1 MSAMLYKTQERS
13 LLTRVPIDGGH
24 KENEYIHIHIH
35 GGQYKLELSQRRMH
49 FIRVLFSHF
58 NLSQTPLTCLMDT
71 DGQET
76 FPNAL
81 HSMISSNA
89 IRLDS
94 LVW

>member
-1 MSAMLYKTQERS
+1 MSVMCDDIALYTRRS
-13 LLTRVPIDGGH
+13 KLLRASASPF
-24 KENEYIHIHIH
+24 KEEAPS
-35 GGQYKLELSQRRMH
+35 LS
-49 FIRVLFSHF
+49 IVLSIPLHR
-58 NLSQTPLTCLMDT
+58 QTSLACLMDT
-71 DGQET
+71 DRQET